1 MEHTDAA
8 QVAALLGALGAV
20 LVLVP
25 RDRWSPLAGIVLLG
39 LATAGLARSL
49 VGDEDAE
56 RLLTEPDGLVLVG
69 TGAVAAVLG
78 AIPLARYPAVVPVV
92 FLAAAPFRV

>member
-25 RDRWSPLAGIVLLG
+25 RDRFSPLAGMALLG

-49 VGDEDAE
+49 VGDDDVE
-56 RLLTEPDGLVLVG
+56 RLLTEPEGLALV
-69 TGAVAAVLG
+69 A
-78 AIPLARYPAVVPVV
+78 
-92 FLAAAPFRV
+92 